1 MSGQHTHTPLNNVK
15 NDSSVSD
22 GTAASPYTVQPQLE
36 LMQKCFSVVKVCVC
50 VCVYNLWTCTVSVWV
65 GVNVFKHCGFLII
78 TSMGGFLLHQRI
90 VCRLHECVCVYLS
103 VYVSL
108 CVYCIKG

>member
-1 MSGQHTHTPLNNVK
+1 MMSGQHTHTPLNNVK

-50 VCVYNLWTCTVSVWV
+50 VCVYNLHARIQLVYMDMYRFCV
-65 GVNVFKHCGFLII
+65 GWC
-78 TSMGGFLLHQRI
+78 
-90 VCRLHECVCVYLS
+90 ECV
-103 VYVSL
+103 
-108 CVYCIKG
+108 